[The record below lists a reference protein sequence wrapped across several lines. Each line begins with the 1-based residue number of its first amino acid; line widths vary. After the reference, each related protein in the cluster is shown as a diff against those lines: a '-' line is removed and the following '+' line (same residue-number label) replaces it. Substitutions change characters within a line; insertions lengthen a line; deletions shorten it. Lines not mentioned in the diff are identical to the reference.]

1 MTEYQNLYV
10 GGETYQTTLTPKY
23 EGRKAHTGANPR
35 EVRAVIPGTILHI
48 SVREEQEVE
57 RGDVLLLLEAMK
69 MKNPVQA
76 TRPGRIKTVHV
87 KTGDVVPK
95 GALLVEYEA

>member
-1 MTEYQNLYV
+1 MTEYHDLYV

-23 EGRKAHTGANPR
+23 ERRKAHQRANPR
-35 EVRAVIPGTILHI
+35 EVRAVIPGTVLHVAT
-48 SVREEQEVE
+48 SDGQEVA
-57 RGDVLLLLEAMK
+57 RGDVLLILEAMK

-76 TRPGRIKTVHV
+76 ARSGRIKTVHV
-87 KTGDVVPK
+87 KTGEVVPK